1 MSTRPGAIGAPTDQ
15 ELRTL
20 TEETPASGPAR
31 SVKLLAAI
39 ATFGSLLFGY
49 DTGVIAGALPYM
61 YMPHTAGGL
70 GINEIEEGLVG
81 GVLAIGAAIGAIAAG
96 RLSDR
101 NGRRHNILLLALVFI
116 VGTLGCTFA
125 PNVWVLYLFRFVLGL
140 AVGGASATVPIY
152 LSESAPTRMR
162 GALVALDQ
170 FMIVFGQ
177 LLAYSMNAAL
187 SHAHGGPRVL
197 VSADPSGTLTP
208 GQWYSWDEVSR
219 VAAAVVSEGDGSAW
233 RWMLVLATIPAVL
246 LWVGMRLMPES
257 GRWYASKARYYE
269 AVGALKRIRD
279 PQRDDVAAEISEIV
293 ALHAAEASQGHWTL
307 RRTAS
312 VAWTRRL
319 LFIGIGLACF
329 DQLTGINTAMYYLP
343 KILAA
348 AGFSSA
354 DSITLNVITGA
365 VACIGAGFG
374 LYLVSKLARRHVG
387 IYQETGVTLSLFALA
402 LIFGLGIGPYTLAD
416 GSISPEIPSYL
427 PWLVLVL
434 VSLFVFAKQSGTVNW
449 VLVSEI
455 FPARIRGV
463 AQGFAVGCG
472 WMMNAVVTWL
482 FPIMINHLGATW
494 TYLTFGVINVVALCF
509 YLFIVPETRG
519 VSLEQF
525 EHDFS
530 RRYGV

>member
-20 TEETPASGPAR
+20 TEETPASGQAR

-187 SHAHGGPRVL
+187 SGPRGPPCAWE
-197 VSADPSGTLTP
+197 SAAFN
-208 GQWYSWDEVSR
+208 E
-219 VAAAVVSEGDGSAW
+219 
-233 RWMLVLATIPAVL
+233 
-246 LWVGMRLMPES
+246 
-257 GRWYASKARYYE
+257 
-269 AVGALKRIRD
+269 
-279 PQRDDVAAEISEIV
+279 
-293 ALHAAEASQGHWTL
+293 
-307 RRTAS
+307 
-312 VAWTRRL
+312 
-319 LFIGIGLACF
+319 
-329 DQLTGINTAMYYLP
+329 
-343 KILAA
+343 
-348 AGFSSA
+348 
-354 DSITLNVITGA
+354 
-365 VACIGAGFG
+365 
-374 LYLVSKLARRHVG
+374 
-387 IYQETGVTLSLFALA
+387 
-402 LIFGLGIGPYTLAD
+402 
-416 GSISPEIPSYL
+416 
-427 PWLVLVL
+427 
-434 VSLFVFAKQSGTVNW
+434 
-449 VLVSEI
+449 
-455 FPARIRGV
+455 
-463 AQGFAVGCG
+463 
-472 WMMNAVVTWL
+472 
-482 FPIMINHLGATW
+482 
-494 TYLTFGVINVVALCF
+494 
-509 YLFIVPETRG
+509 
-519 VSLEQF
+519 
-525 EHDFS
+525 
-530 RRYGV
+530 